1 MILISEEGKSL
12 VKIERWQEV
21 LERPGYVETIN
32 ADKVKLKSIIG
43 RYHIETKEPCG
54 ISSCRT
60 PHSKGYLVVCEGGV
74 ETNIGNKC
82 GQRIFGV
89 EFKELETTFKKDTN
103 AQRFRENIDKK
114 QNEITKRVIE
124 EISKLRDG
132 EGKAE
137 YLYERVNS
145 YLTRLFDEKISSAL
159 IQRAKRKDPFLYEE
173 ILLTSKEREVAQELG
188 GNTSTKREMV
198 GVIQGLSAVA
208 EYKTMRRYVL
218 HDLGQDLEA
227 FKSLK
232 SELLSY
238 EELRKW
244 NRWAS
249 QFEKKINETKRI
261 MSECNRFLGRSNID
275 FVRENKVLL

>member
-1 MILISEEGKSL
+1 M
-12 VKIERWQEV
+12 
-21 LERPGYVETIN
+21 ETIN